1 VIVTDEFYEA
11 RRLLPA
17 EYRQALKNY
26 SMAEE
31 IRLRCGQRPSVIFAG
46 RITDFS
52 ENIITEKDLLHVVE
66 VASEASLHS
75 SSEFIASGF
84 LNYRGLRI
92 GLCGHAV
99 YTNSEF
105 KGFKKFTS
113 IAIRIP
119 HTLCGCLP
127 QEIIGELLS
136 KPTNIL
142 IVAGPGIGKTT
153 ALRELV
159 YSFSENNYRVS
170 LLDER
175 GEFTAESMNGI
186 LGKNTDIMSF
196 VPKARAA
203 ALVLRS
209 MNPQIIAMDEISMA
223 EDIEAIFD
231 IIGCG
236 AFVFATAHAWGP
248 EDMRRRPLYRKL
260 IDDAVFENILTVSLV
275 NGKRKYSL
283 ERIKQ

>member
-1 VIVTDEFYEA
+1 M
-11 RRLLPA
+11 LPA

-31 IRLRCGQRPSVIFAG
+31 IRLRCGQRPSVVTAG
-46 RITDFS
+46 RITEFS
-52 ENIITEKDLLHVVE
+52 EKIITEKDLLHVIE

-84 LNYRGLRI
+84 LNYHGLRI

-99 YTNSEF
+99 YTNAEF

-119 HTLCGCLP
+119 HTLSGGLP
-127 QEIIGELLS
+127 EEVIKALLYQPS
-136 KPTNIL
+136 NVL

-159 YSFSENNYRVS
+159 YSFSENDYRVS

-175 GEFTAESMNGI
+175 GEFTAESMNGR
-186 LGKNTDIMSF
+186 LGKNTDVISF

-209 MNPQIIAMDEISMA
+209 MNPQIIAMDEISKA

-236 AFVFATAHAWGP
+236 AFVFATAHAWGL
-248 EDMRRRPLYRKL
+248 EDMRKRPMYRKL
-260 IDDAVFENILTVSLV
+260 IDDAVFENILTVSLI
-275 NGKRKYSL
+275 NGKRKYSF
-283 ERIKQ
+283 ERVKS